1 VPFSRYPF
9 IARDIAIW
17 TPEGTLTESIE
28 KIIWDKAGAL
38 LNRVDQ
44 FDTFTKDGKTS
55 YAFRLVFLSN
65 ERTLTDEEVNGHMQS
80 VTDAMNTEDGWQ
92 VR

>member
-9 IARDIAIW
+9 IARDIAVW
-17 TPEGTLTESIE
+17 TPEGTLAESIE
-28 KIIWDKAGAL
+28 NIIWDKAGAL
-38 LNRVDQ
+38 LKRVDQ

-55 YAFRLVFLSN
+55 YAFRLVFLSD
-65 ERTLTDEEVNGHMQS
+65 ERTLTDEEVHGHMRA
-80 VTDAMNTEDGWQ
+80 VTDAMNGQEGWQ